1 MPEDDSLHQAL
12 DAIGARDQVPAHD
25 LPGLER
31 DGRPFRVHDDDGRVQ
46 TEGHVRDGEVE
57 KGPVEVRTM
66 DVVVR

>member
-1 MPEDDSLHQAL
+1 MC
-12 DAIGARDQVPAHD
+12 RDGPGTERRTGQGSPAHD